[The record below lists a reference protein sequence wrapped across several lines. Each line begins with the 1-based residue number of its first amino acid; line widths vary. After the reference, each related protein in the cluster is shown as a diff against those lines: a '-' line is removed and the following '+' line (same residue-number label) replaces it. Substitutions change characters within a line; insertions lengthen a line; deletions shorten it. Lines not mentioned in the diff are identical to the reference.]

1 MTNRIKKLFLVI
13 TVISVTSISAFA
25 GVVIQP
31 SGLPKAAQDFIK
43 KSFPNDPILY
53 AEQNRKDFEVALQS
67 GIEIEFFMNG
77 EWKEIKSSYQPLP
90 ATLLP
95 NAVSNA
101 LKQKYPQAS
110 ILKIEKQYSSYEI
123 SLDNRREIYIS
134 NNGEVLGEKLD

>member
-13 TVISVTSISAFA
+13 TVISVTSISALA

-67 GIEIEFFMNG
+67 GIEIEFFING
-77 EWKEIKSSYQPLP
+77 EWKEIKSPYQPLS

>member
-1 MTNRIKKLFLVI
+1 MTNWIKKLFLVI

-53 AEQNRKDFEVALQS
+53 AEQNRKDFDVALQS
-67 GIEIEFFMNG
+67 GIEIEFFING
-77 EWKEIKSSYQPLP
+77 EWKEIKSPYQPLS

-101 LKQKYPQAS
+101 LKQKYPQAN

>member
-67 GIEIEFFMNG
+67 GIEIEFFING
-77 EWKEIKSSYQPLP
+77 EWKEIKSPYQPLS

-101 LKQKYPQAS
+101 LKQKYPKAS

>member
-1 MTNRIKKLFLVI
+1 MTNQVKKLFLVATAL
-13 TVISVTSISAFA
+13 TVMSLSAMA

-31 SGLPKAAQDFIK
+31 SGLPKEAQDFIK
-43 KSFPNDPILY
+43 KSFPNDPIVY
-53 AEQNRKDFEVALQS
+53 AEQNRNDFEAALQS
-67 GIEIEFFMNG
+67 GIEIEFFING
-77 EWKEIKSSYQPLP
+77 DWKEISSPYKPL
-90 ATLLP
+90 AQTLLP

-110 ILKIEKQYSSYEI
+110 ILKIQKQYSSYEI

>member
-1 MTNRIKKLFLVI
+1 MTNQVKKLFLVA
-13 TVISVTSISAFA
+13 TVLTVMSLRAMA

-43 KSFPNDPILY
+43 KSFPNDPIVY
-53 AEQNRKDFEVALQS
+53 AEQNRNDFEAALES
-67 GIEIEFFMNG
+67 GIEIEFFING
-77 EWKEIKSSYQPLP
+77 DWKEIKSPYKPL
-90 ATLLP
+90 AQTLLP

-110 ILKIEKQYSSYEI
+110 ILKIQKQYSSYEI
-123 SLDNRREIYIS
+123 SLDNRKEIYIS

>member
-13 TVISVTSISAFA
+13 TVISVTSISALA

-31 SGLPKAAQDFIK
+31 AGLPKAAQDFIK

-53 AEQNRKDFEVALQS
+53 AEQNRKDFEAVLQS
-67 GIEIEFFMNG
+67 GIEIEFFING
-77 EWKEIKSSYQPLP
+77 EWKEIKSPYQPLS

>member
-53 AEQNRKDFEVALQS
+53 AEQNRKDFDVALQS
-67 GIEIEFFMNG
+67 GIEIEFFING
-77 EWKEIKSSYQPLP
+77 EWKEIKSPYQPLS

-134 NNGEVLGEKLD
+134 NNGDVLGEKLD

>member
-53 AEQNRKDFEVALQS
+53 AEQNRKDFDVALQS
-67 GIEIEFFMNG
+67 GIEIEFFING
-77 EWKEIKSSYQPLP
+77 EWKEIKSPYQPLS

-123 SLDNRREIYIS
+123 SLDNRRGIYIS

>member
-53 AEQNRKDFEVALQS
+53 AEQNRKDFDVALQS
-67 GIEIEFFMNG
+67 GIEIEFFING
-77 EWKEIKSSYQPLP
+77 EWKEIKSPYQPLS

-134 NNGEVLGEKLD
+134 TNGEVLGEKLD

>member
-25 GVVIQP
+25 GVVIHP

-43 KSFPNDPILY
+43 KSFPNDPIVY

-77 EWKEIKSSYQPLP
+77 EWKEIKSSYKPLP

-95 NAVSNA
+95 NAISNA

-110 ILKIEKQYSSYEI
+110 ILKIQKQYSSYEI

>member
-43 KSFPNDPILY
+43 KSFPNDPIVY
-53 AEQNRKDFEVALQS
+53 AEQNRNDFEAALES
-67 GIEIEFFMNG
+67 GIEIEFFING
-77 EWKEIKSSYQPLP
+77 DWKEIKSPYKPL
-90 ATLLP
+90 AQTLLP

-101 LKQKYPQAS
+101 LKQKYPKAS
-110 ILKIEKQYSSYEI
+110 ILKIQKQYMI
-123 SLDNRREIYIS
+123 D
-134 NNGEVLGEKLD
+134 

>member
-53 AEQNRKDFEVALQS
+53 AEQNRKDFEAVLQS
-67 GIEIEFFMNG
+67 GIEIEFFING
-77 EWKEIKSSYQPLP
+77 EWKEIKSPYQPLS

-95 NAVSNA
+95 NAVSKS

>member
-1 MTNRIKKLFLVI
+1 MTNQVKKLFLVI
-13 TVISVTSISAFA
+13 TVMSVMSLSAMA

-43 KSFPNDPILY
+43 KSFPNDPIVY
-53 AEQNRKDFEVALQS
+53 AEQNRNDFEAALES
-67 GIEIEFFMNG
+67 GIEIEFFING
-77 EWKEIKSSYQPLP
+77 DWKEISSPYKPL
-90 ATLLP
+90 AQTLLP

-101 LKQKYPQAS
+101 LKQKYPKAS
-110 ILKIEKQYSSYEI
+110 ILKIQKQYSSYEI

>member
-31 SGLPKAAQDFIK
+31 SGLPKAVQDFIK

-67 GIEIEFFMNG
+67 GIEIEFFING
-77 EWKEIKSSYQPLP
+77 EWKEIKSPYQPLS

>member
-13 TVISVTSISAFA
+13 TVISVTSISALA

-43 KSFPNDPILY
+43 KSFPNDPIVY
-53 AEQNRKDFEVALQS
+53 AEQNRNDFEAALES
-67 GIEIEFFMNG
+67 GIEIEFFING
-77 EWKEIKSSYQPLP
+77 DWKEIKSPYKPL
-90 ATLLP
+90 AQTLLP

-101 LKQKYPQAS
+101 LKQKYPKAS
-110 ILKIEKQYSSYEI
+110 ILKIQKQYSSYEI

>member
-1 MTNRIKKLFLVI
+1 MI
-13 TVISVTSISAFA
+13 TVISVTSISALA

-53 AEQNRKDFEVALQS
+53 AEQNRKDFDVALQS
-67 GIEIEFFMNG
+67 GIEIEFFING
-77 EWKEIKSSYQPLP
+77 DWKEIKSPYQPLS

>member
-1 MTNRIKKLFLVI
+1 MI

-53 AEQNRKDFEVALQS
+53 AEQNRKDFDVALQS
-67 GIEIEFFMNG
+67 GIEIEFFING
-77 EWKEIKSSYQPLP
+77 EWKEIKSPYQPLS

>member
-1 MTNRIKKLFLVI
+1 MTNRIKKLFLVATAL
-13 TVISVTSISAFA
+13 TVMSLSAMA

-53 AEQNRKDFEVALQS
+53 AEQNRKDFEAALQS
-67 GIEIEFFMNG
+67 GIEIEFFING
-77 EWKEIKSSYQPLP
+77 EWKEIKSSYQPLS

-110 ILKIEKQYSSYEI
+110 ILKIQKQYSSYEI
-123 SLDNRREIYIS
+123 SLDNRKEIYIS

>member
-43 KSFPNDPILY
+43 KSFPNDPIVY
-53 AEQNRKDFEVALQS
+53 AEQNRNDFEAALES
-67 GIEIEFFMNG
+67 GIEIEFFING
-77 EWKEIKSSYQPLP
+77 DWKEISSPYKPL
-90 ATLLP
+90 AQTLLP

-101 LKQKYPQAS
+101 LKQKYPKAS
-110 ILKIEKQYSSYEI
+110 ILKIQKQYSSYEI

>member
-13 TVISVTSISAFA
+13 TVISVTSISALA

-43 KSFPNDPILY
+43 KSFPSDPILY
-53 AEQNRKDFEVALQS
+53 AEQNRKDFEAVLQS
-67 GIEIEFFMNG
+67 GIEIEFFING
-77 EWKEIKSSYQPLP
+77 EWKEIKSPYQPLS

>member
-31 SGLPKAAQDFIK
+31 SGLPNAAQDFIK

-53 AEQNRKDFEVALQS
+53 AEQNRKDFDVALQS
-67 GIEIEFFMNG
+67 GIEIEFFING
-77 EWKEIKSSYQPLP
+77 EWKEIKSPYQPLS

>member
-53 AEQNRKDFEVALQS
+53 AEQNRKDFDVALQS
-67 GIEIEFFMNG
+67 GIEIEFFING
-77 EWKEIKSSYQPLP
+77 EWKEIKSPYQPLS

-110 ILKIEKQYSSYEI
+110 ILKIQKQYSSYEI

>member
-13 TVISVTSISAFA
+13 TVISVTSISALA

-53 AEQNRKDFEVALQS
+53 AEQNRKDFDVALQS
-67 GIEIEFFMNG
+67 GIEIEFFING
-77 EWKEIKSSYQPLP
+77 EWKEIKSPYQPLS

-110 ILKIEKQYSSYEI
+110 ILKIQKQYSSYEI

>member
-43 KSFPNDPILY
+43 KSFPNDPIVY

-77 EWKEIKSSYQPLP
+77 EWKEIKSPYQPLS

>member
-43 KSFPNDPILY
+43 KSFPNDTIVY
-53 AEQNRKDFEVALQS
+53 AEQNRNDFEAALES
-67 GIEIEFFMNG
+67 GIEIEFFING
-77 EWKEIKSSYQPLP
+77 DWKEISSPYKPL
-90 ATLLP
+90 AQTLLP

-110 ILKIEKQYSSYEI
+110 ILKIQKQYSSYEI

>member
-77 EWKEIKSSYQPLP
+77 EWKEIKSPYQPLS

>member
-1 MTNRIKKLFLVI
+1 MTNRIKKIFLVI

-67 GIEIEFFMNG
+67 GIEIEFFING
-77 EWKEIKSSYQPLP
+77 EWKEIKSPYQPLS

-110 ILKIEKQYSSYEI
+110 ILKIEKQYSSYEV

>member
-1 MTNRIKKLFLVI
+1 MTNRIKKLFLVATAL
-13 TVISVTSISAFA
+13 TVMSLSAMA

-53 AEQNRKDFEVALQS
+53 AEQNRKDFDVALQS
-67 GIEIEFFMNG
+67 GIEIEFFING
-77 EWKEIKSSYQPLP
+77 EWKEIKSPYQPLS

-134 NNGEVLGEKLD
+134 TNGEVLGEKLD

>member
-67 GIEIEFFMNG
+67 GIEIEFFING
-77 EWKEIKSSYQPLP
+77 EWKEIKSPYQPLS

>member
-1 MTNRIKKLFLVI
+1 MTNRIKKLFLVA
-13 TVISVTSISAFA
+13 TVMSVMSLSAMA

-31 SGLPKAAQDFIK
+31 AGLPKAAQDFIK
-43 KSFPNDPILY
+43 KSFPNDPIVY
-53 AEQNRKDFEVALQS
+53 AEQNRKDFEAVLQS
-67 GIEIEFFMNG
+67 GIEIEFFING
-77 EWKEIKSSYQPLP
+77 EWKEIKSPYQPLS

-101 LKQKYPQAS
+101 LKQKYPKAS
-110 ILKIEKQYSSYEI
+110 ILKIQKQYSSYEI

>member
-13 TVISVTSISAFA
+13 TVISVTSISALA

-43 KSFPNDPILY
+43 KSFPNDPIIY

-67 GIEIEFFMNG
+67 GIEIEFFING
-77 EWKEIKSSYQPLP
+77 EWKEIKSPYQPLS